1 MRIACSFTILAAL
14 LILVA
19 PAETFAGKSKGS
31 GSARL
36 EKPQTVEQF
45 LQGQKAPQEESEC
58 YITCSNGRQ
67 AITDGNTGGQC
78 VADCEAFCGE
88 SCTLVS

>member
-1 MRIACSFTILAAL
+1 MRIACSFTILAVL

-19 PAETFAGKSKGS
+19 PTGTFADKSKGS

-45 LQGQKAPQEESEC
+45 LQGQKAPQEESAC
-58 YITCSNGRQ
+58 YITCNNGRQ
-67 AITDGNTGGQC
+67 AITDADTGDQC
-78 VADCEAFCGE
+78 VADCEGFCGGP
-88 SCTLVS
+88 CTLVS